1 MRTSSPEY
9 DVVCLGTCCWDTL
22 GICEEWP
29 QLDQKRPLL
38 ALEEQGGGPAATAAA
53 AIARLGGRVA
63 FIGRIGDDD
72 YGRKIREAFEQVGVD
87 ISWGLQVVPGARS
100 QWAFCVA
107 HKTTGLRAILW
118 RPPDTGTIT
127 PDEIDYDRA
136 TNTRVV
142 LVDTHHIAAAISLV
156 GRCRELG
163 IPAVADIEHPSDHGH
178 ELLRLVDY
186 PILPEDC
193 ALDWTGEQSCE
204 AAATAL
210 RREAGGAVVVTMGV
224 HGSLACSLSGK
235 RIFQPAFEVSP
246 VIDTTGAGDVY
257 HGAFAY
263 AIARNMALHEAM
275 RFASA
280 TAALSCQALGGRA
293 GLPTLDQ
300 VEALMQRGEKLPPD
314 NQVQTKP

>member
-1 MRTSSPEY
+1 MRTTSPQY

-72 YGRKIREAFEQVGVD
+72 YGRKIRGAFEQVGVD
-87 ISWGLQVVPGARS
+87 ISWGLQVIPGARS

-118 RPPDTGTIT
+118 RPPATGNIT
-127 PDEIDYDRA
+127 AEELDLDRA
-136 TNTRVV
+136 TNTRVA
-142 LVDTHHIAAAISLV
+142 LVDTHHIAAAIALV
-156 GRCRELG
+156 TRCRELG
-163 IPAVADIEHPSDHGH
+163 IPTVADIERPGDHSR

-210 RREAGGAVVVTMGV
+210 SQEAKGAVVVTMGAR
-224 HGSLACSLSGK
+224 GSLTCNLSGET
-235 RIFQPAFEVSP
+235 IFQPAFEVSP
-246 VIDTTGAGDVY
+246 VVDTTGAGDVY

-263 AIARNMALHEAM
+263 AIARNMALQQAM

-293 GLPTLDQ
+293 GLPTFDEVQ
-300 VEALMQRGEKLPPD
+300 ALLRRGENLPGHG
-314 NQVQTKP
+314 

>member
-1 MRTSSPEY
+1 MKTTSPPQY

-87 ISWGLQVVPGARS
+87 ISWGLQVIPGARS

-107 HKTTGLRAILW
+107 HKATGLRAILW
-118 RPPDTGTIT
+118 RPPATGTIA
-127 PDEIDYDRA
+127 PEDLDLHRA
-136 TNTRVV
+136 TSTLVV
-142 LVDTHHIAAAISLV
+142 LVDTHHIAAALRLV
-156 GRCRELG
+156 RRCRELT
-163 IPAVADIEHPSDHGH
+163 IPTVADIERPSDQNQQ
-178 ELLRLVDY
+178 LLQLVDY

-210 RREAGGAVVVTMGV
+210 SRQAGGAVVITMGAR
-224 HGSLACSLSGK
+224 GSLACTSNGEILY
-235 RIFQPAFEVSP
+235 QPAFEVHP
-246 VIDTTGAGDVY
+246 VVDTTGAGDVY

-263 AIARNMALHEAM
+263 AVARNMPLREAM

-293 GLPTLDQ
+293 GLPTLSQ
-300 VEALMQRGEKLPPD
+300 VEALLQRGERLPR
-314 NQVQTKP
+314 TG